1 MAPTVVSTT
10 IDGGGVL
17 ARPDLWNTLTV
28 VFDADVAVAAEDLSL
43 LNDSIGGA
51 LVNLSGIGFS
61 YNSSTNTAT
70 WDFSTLDPLEAA
82 FYTYQLDA
90 AAITSEGLTLDGDG
104 DGTGGDDFVD
114 QHYLAIPGDANL
126 DGVVDV
132 LGDAFVLVGNLNSTT
147 NLAYADGNFNADGV
161 VNVLGDA
168 FILIGNLGRDVRP
181 AGLASSNIQ
190 QFSFA
195 SPTFQ
200 SANLDEQ
207 KVSTVTVSTLP
218 TTQQLILAGDQT
230 LRDDIFG
237 SEF

>member
-1 MAPTVVSTT
+1 M
-10 IDGGGVL
+10 IDEGGVL

-70 WDFSTLDPLEAA
+70 WDFSTLAPLEAA

-90 AAITSEGLTLDGDG
+90 ASITSNGLGLDGDG
-104 DGTGGDDFVD
+104 DGTGGDSFVAE
-114 QHYLAIPGDANL
+114 HYVAIPGDANL
-126 DGVVDV
+126 DGRVDV
-132 LGDAFVLVGNLNSTT
+132 LGDAFELIGNLGSTT
-147 NLAYADGNFNADGV
+147 NLAFADGNFNGDGQV
-161 VNVLGDA
+161 DVLGDA

-181 AGLASSNIQ
+181 MVLSSSNIQ
-190 QFSFA
+190 QYSVTSPAQVSADLDNKDRSTESDLMPVA
-195 SPTFQ
+195 S
-200 SANLDEQ
+200 EQ
-207 KVSTVTVSTLP
+207 P
-218 TTQQLILAGDQT
+218 QLVLAGDHD
-230 LRDDIFG
+230 LRDDVFG